1 MISSA
6 LFSQT
11 IDGAWEFKS
20 EDKHIVL
27 LYKDGYFTHTEFT
40 PNEFLLSWGGV
51 ATTDARQLKISIEFN
66 SAISENVDKNSEWH
80 HSGLSSKGDKIYEIW
95 SEKK

>member
-6 LFSQT
+6 VFSKT

-20 EDKHIVL
+20 ADKHIVL

-40 PNEFLLSWGGV
+40 PNKFLLSWGGV
-51 ATTDARQLKISIEFN
+51 ATINARQLKIQLE
-66 SAISENVDKNSEWH
+66 
-80 HSGLSSKGDKIYEIW
+80 G
-95 SEKK
+95 